1 MIKYSPIKR
10 DIAGLFFASSLILI
24 YSPLKAT
31 ADDFSLILKQRELYL
46 QPNEKNSKRKE
57 NKLKLEKTDEVKD
70 NPWSLKAHYDSE
82 HNTLTFDNWRNYW
95 NKNVRQILD
104 FLPFSLEAR
113 YETEEN
119 SRFLREIRYDLLD
132 RRFDFCFNSVRSQ
145 NGSLGLRINEEIE
158 AKIKMG
164 ISESLD
170 VILNSSLGINGLEN
184 YLGINYS
191 F

>member
-10 DIAGLFFASSLILI
+10 DIASLFFASSLILI
-24 YSPLKAT
+24 YSPLKVA

-46 QPNEKNSKRKE
+46 QPNEENSKRKR

-70 NPWSLKAHYDSE
+70 NPWSLEAHYDSE
-82 HNTLTFDNWRNYW
+82 HNTLTFDNWRDYW
-95 NKNVRQILD
+95 DKNVRQILD